1 MCVMQH
7 ELDVDFPG
15 GRSETRVG
23 QLLVLGD
30 PVPRGHSAMARTVGL
45 TAAAGARPALGRG
58 VRRRASR
65 GAEGPSGR
73 ERGAG
78 WALAEPDRGAWRAAG
93 VALVLG
99 RGRGRLRG
107 GVLGPTT
114 RDVYEPVLAALA
126 ADGVECREAS
136 RARSGSGGH
145 GAWTSALA
153 A

>member
-1 MCVMQH
+1 V
-7 ELDVDFPG
+7 
-15 GRSETRVG
+15 
-23 QLLVLGD
+23 
-30 PVPRGHSAMARTVGL
+30 A
-45 TAAAGARPALGRG
+45 RG
-58 VRRRASR
+58 VRQ
-65 GAEGPSGR
+65 
-73 ERGAG
+73 GAG
-78 WALAEPDRGAWRAAG
+78 GVRGGAIAEPDRGAWRAAG
-93 VALVLG
+93 VELVLGRG